1 MLTEGKAPG
10 FDTNH
15 KATSTQMMA
24 AIGCI
29 IIFGLNVSYQV
40 VMTSFPYIME
50 NMNITKVEASL
61 LPTVVSL
68 GTIVMALIGTKLI
81 DKITPRW
88 SMLIGTI
95 LVTLFLVFNAIGIP
109 YVLWVANGLLAGFGS
124 ALGATASVAAIMRQ
138 YWGMSSGS
146 KFAVVTGIQTVIV
159 SGYTALMAWLWS
171 FLSFQEAFWVIAA
184 ITFIGGVGANLIC
197 FSRKPDQWVLDELAA
212 SKQSALDKED
222 TKAQNKEECVGWSFG
237 ESFKHSP
244 IYLFTIGFLAIAIIN
259 GGLTSFLTTLLVETG
274 MAAGDAALVQ
284 SYFIL
289 IAGAHILYSGYFQKR
304 FGNKAFFVWFFGLCA
319 VGFVLLAY
327 WANISLGGMVWLLV
341 IALIFVGCMKPILST
356 AGIVSSDL
364 FGNKDYAAYNAYS
377 QAITNVG
384 RFASSASTAVIMQ
397 MFGVT
402 ALCYFFAALGVVS
415 AAGFCVAD
423 ACSPFARKANEMR
436 KARMAKKPADGLCIA
451 DTHSSADSEKADCSV
466 KKGE

>member
-1 MLTEGKAPG
+1 MLTKNSSSG
-10 FDTNH
+10 FDEAH

-24 AIGCI
+24 AVGCVV
-29 IIFGLNVSYQV
+29 IFGLNVSYQV

-50 NMNITKVEASL
+50 SMNITKVEASL

-88 SMLIGTI
+88 SMLVGTI
-95 LVTLFLVFNAIGIP
+95 CVSLFLALNAIGLP
-109 YVLWVANGLLAGFGS
+109 YSLWVASGFLAGFGS

-171 FLSFQEAFWVIAA
+171 FLSFQGAFWVIAA
-184 ITFIGGVGANLIC
+184 VTFVGGVGANLIC
-197 FSRKPDQWVLDELAA
+197 FSRKPDQWVVDEIAA
-212 SKQSALDKED
+212 SKQAALDKEEAD
-222 TKAQNKEECVGWSFG
+222 ARKVETSAGWSFA

-244 IYLFTIGFLAIAIIN
+244 SYMFTVGFLAIAIIN

-274 MAAGDAALVQ
+274 MTKGDAALVQ

-289 IAGAHILYSGYFQKR
+289 IAGAHILYSGFFQKR

-319 VGFVLLAY
+319 VGFVLLAF
-327 WANISLGGMVWLLV
+327 WSSISLGGMIWLLV

-356 AGIVSSDL
+356 AGIVSTDL
-364 FGNKDYAAYNAYS
+364 FGNKVYAAYNAYS

-397 MFGVT
+397 AFGVA

-415 AAGFCVAD
+415 AIGFCIAD
-423 ACSPFARKANEMR
+423 ACSPFARKANESR
-436 KARMAKKPADGLCIA
+436 KAACAA
-451 DTHSSADSEKADCSV
+451 EKA
-466 KKGE
+466 E